1 MEIKTNCNKILLIRM
16 AEIKNKNLII
26 PSAINDTKQFELSH
40 VVGGNEKMMQTLWKS
55 LAVLIKLQY
64 IQYTTQDSHF

>member
-1 MEIKTNCNKILLIRM
+1 M
-16 AEIKNKNLII
+16 AEIKNKNLIM

-55 LAVLIKLQY
+55 LAVLIKLKY
-64 IQYTTQDSHF
+64 IQYTIQDSHF